1 MSLRTVMFVLLFLL
15 LPGSAVSLSQSD
27 EKLSN
32 EFMNKKGLKIL
43 HQNVRGFFCNL
54 LLLQKF
60 MFTHNQIDIFCC
72 TETHIKEHENI
83 ENLYDIDGY
92 NFVMRNKTNCS
103 GGGVGI
109 YIKTS

>member
-1 MSLRTVMFVLLFLL
+1 
-15 LPGSAVSLSQSD
+15 
-27 EKLSN
+27 
-32 EFMNKKGLKIL
+32 MNKKGLKIL

-83 ENLYDIDGY
+83 ENLYDIDEY
-92 NFVMRNKTNCS
+92 NFEREIKQIVLEEELE
-103 GGGVGI
+103 
-109 YIKTS
+109 YI